1 VSDFLLALSSLVVL
15 WQDLMGV
22 AWKSDPLMLDG
33 LVCGCDDIGC
43 TVHGYVCLT
52 KQETGISNLIIYALV
67 LT

>member
-33 LVCGCDDIGC
+33 LVCGCDDIGW
-43 TVHGYVCLT
+43 
-52 KQETGISNLIIYALV
+52 LILLCNVIFC
-67 LT
+67 